1 MKVMVTQ
8 NVKMDLNITNGAREV
23 MEEILPPDESGH
35 VDQPIVKL
43 KYLPGLEESVIRPAE
58 ISMRTFRVNITKLEQ
73 DKVMHTVCPQQ
84 CPITPASA
92 FTDYRVK
99 GPTSLRYMCDRGY
112 RIPPTGRLSLLNIY
126 VALSRTS
133 GQIMIWLL
141 HDFDG
146 SVFLTVHDPELSTYI
161 MAKDDRLN
169 LLGVKTKAGEM
180 VKHSMGGIASGKH

>member
-8 NVKMDLNITNGAREV
+8 NVKMDLNITNGAGEV

-35 VDQPIVKL
+35 ADQPIVKL

-58 ISMRTFRVNITKLEQ
+58 IN
-73 DKVMHTVCPQQ
+73 
-84 CPITPASA
+84 
-92 FTDYRVK
+92 YRVK
-99 GPTSLRYMCDRGY
+99 GPTSLRHMCDRGY
-112 RIPPTGRLSLLNIY
+112 CIPPTGRLSLLNIY

-133 GQIMIWLL
+133 GQIMIRLL
-141 HDFDG
+141 HYFDG

-161 MAKDDRLN
+161 MAEDDRLN
-169 LLGVKTKAGEM
+169 LLGVETKAGGM